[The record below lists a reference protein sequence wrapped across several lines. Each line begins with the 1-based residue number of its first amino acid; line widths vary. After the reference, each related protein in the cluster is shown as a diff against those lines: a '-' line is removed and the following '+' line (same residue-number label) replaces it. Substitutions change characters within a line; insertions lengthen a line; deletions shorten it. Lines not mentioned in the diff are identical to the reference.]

1 MTSPTPDHTPSNT
14 SRDMSS
20 DMTIDSTG
28 EQLMT
33 VDHSLSTDS
42 RSIDVDDSPEVEESI
57 EAGAGLGWSR
67 WGQGLRG
74 WRRRPR
80 PRRADWPM
88 PGRPGSRPGSRGMA
102 GAGGGRAT
110 SIAAPPE
117 FLSTSVQACGLFP
130 WIVGGAS
137 PVIGAP
143 LGLNLLDGA
152 STVCYDPISWFQASP
167 RLCSTPSLFVLGL
180 PHKGKSTA
188 VAHMVTGM
196 AAGGAVP
203 LFLGDLKPD
212 YAELTRR
219 LGSDGTDYSGSTT
232 GSGGGRRSQVI
243 TVTSGQGVWNPLR
256 PGNMFQACARL
267 LAAAATAAQDG
278 DDARAGEL
286 RAAGL
291 VVQAEAVT
299 RQMLSIEALIHVS
312 RGRAVGETEENGLA
326 AALTL
331 LNREFGLTVPPAPS
345 SPQAP
350 PPDAP
355 APSDTT
361 GEGGAEGVVRQPLIA
376 DLVAI
381 FEARRPQ
388 VEEAV
393 YARGSEA
400 RYFAAIDPLLT
411 SLKNLTSPTGK
422 FGAVFARPTSEQM
435 DLDAAAVCVDISR
448 IRSNPD
454 LLAAVLL
461 ATWAEGFAMVEA
473 RQALADAGLEKRSRY
488 VLVLDEIWKS
498 LAGARGMVDRV
509 DELTRLNRT
518 MGIANVMITHSIRD
532 LQALDPADQVKAVGF
547 VERSGALLIGALPR
561 REFIRAD
568 AASAAVLTEVYA
580 FTRAE
585 IALVT
590 SWADPQGDTGEGGGL
605 GNFLL
610 KVGNAPGTP
619 FHVQLTSLEGLDVLN
634 TNTRWT
640 PEPATAPVTST
651 AQEAHAAPASGPAGP
666 GAEEPGS
673 ADAVSGAG
681 VGGPTGE

>member
-1 MTSPTPDHTPSNT
+1 
-14 SRDMSS
+14 
-20 DMTIDSTG
+20 
-28 EQLMT
+28 
-33 VDHSLSTDS
+33 
-42 RSIDVDDSPEVEESI
+42 
-57 EAGAGLGWSR
+57 
-67 WGQGLRG
+67 
-74 WRRRPR
+74 
-80 PRRADWPM
+80 
-88 PGRPGSRPGSRGMA
+88 MA

-137 PVIGAP
+137 PLIGAP

-152 STVCYDPISWFQASP
+152 STVCFDPISWFQASP

-188 VAHMVTGM
+188 IAHMVTGM

-219 LGSDGTDYSGSTT
+219 LGSDGADCTDGL
-232 GSGGGRRSQVI
+232 GGGRRSQVI

-256 PGNMFQACARL
+256 PGNMFQSCARL
-267 LAAAATAAQDG
+267 LAAAAAAAQDG
-278 DDARAGEL
+278 DGGRAEEL

-345 SPQAP
+345 DTS
-350 PPDAP
+350 

-361 GEGGAEGVVRQPLIA
+361 GEGAAEGVVRQPLIA

-381 FEARRPQ
+381 FEGRRPQ

-640 PEPATAPVTST
+640 PEPATPPATPPATST
-651 AQEAHAAPASGPAGP
+651 AQAAQASEPADP
-666 GAEEPGS
+666 GAEDPGS
-673 ADAVSGAG
+673 ADAVFGAG
-681 VGGPTGE
+681 VGGLTGE

>member
-1 MTSPTPDHTPSNT
+1 MTSHTPSHT
-14 SRDMSS
+14 PSDMGS
-20 DMTIDSTG
+20 DMTSDSTG

-33 VDHSLSTDS
+33 GDRSTS
-42 RSIDVDDSPEVEESI
+42 ADVDDSPDVEESI
-57 EAGAGLGWSR
+57 EAGAGAGVGAGTVLGR
-67 WGQGLRG
+67 WVLGRWVLGRWVLGRAERLGRG
-74 WRRRPR
+74 GWKRRPR
-80 PRRADWPM
+80 PRRVDWPVQ
-88 PGRPGSRPGSRGMA
+88 GRPGSRGMT

-137 PVIGAP
+137 PLIGAP

-152 STVCYDPISWFQASP
+152 STVCFDPISWFQASP

-188 VAHMVTGM
+188 IAHMVTGM

-219 LGSDGTDYSGSTT
+219 LGADGSDGSDGSDCSDCSDSAA

-267 LAAAATAAQDG
+267 LGAAAAAGQDG
-278 DDARAGEL
+278 HGGRAEEL

-331 LNREFGLTVPPAPS
+331 LNREFGLTVPL
-345 SPQAP
+345 
-350 PPDAP
+350 

-361 GEGGAEGVVRQPLIA
+361 GEGAAEGVVRQPLIA

-381 FEARRPQ
+381 FEARRPE

-547 VERSGALLIGALPR
+547 VERSGALMIGALPR

-634 TNTRWT
+634 TNTRWA
-640 PEPATAPVTST
+640 PEPATSPAP
-651 AQEAHAAPASGPAGP
+651 GP
-666 GAEEPGS
+666 GTTQPGGPDAGADDPGA

-681 VGGPTGE
+681 VGGPTGG